1 MGTKAMRVSRTESEQ
16 YNTSIDVHEGW
27 SNKLEATMQNLLG
40 VITNVLRKMKK
51 SVMSRDVKHP

>member
-27 SNKLEATMQNLLG
+27 SKKLEATMQNL
-40 VITNVLRKMKK
+40 
-51 SVMSRDVKHP
+51 